1 MKKLILGT
9 TGMIALAG
17 ALMLNTTKVQAVD
30 KVTVCHADGR
40 DGTIKY
46 SVIVV
51 SPSGA
56 AAHLDPITGT
66 PTAGHEND
74 VLGADGKCPAPP
86 PPPK

>member
-1 MKKLILGT
+1 MKRLILGAT
-9 TGMIALAG
+9 AVMALAG
-17 ALMLNTTKVQAVD
+17 ALIYSASTAQAAD

-86 PPPK
+86 K

>member
-1 MKKLILGT
+1 MKKLIWGASGLLS
-9 TGMIALAG
+9 LAG
-17 ALMLNTTKVQAVD
+17 ALMYTSTNLKAVD

-40 DGTIKY
+40 DGTLKY

-66 PTAGHEND
+66 PNAGHEND
-74 VLGADGKCPAPP
+74 VLGSDGKCPAPP
-86 PPPK
+86 PK